1 MINWFPGHMSKTL
14 KELKAKSKL
23 ANLFIYVL
31 DARCPKSCI
40 NPEFISIIKGKPIIY
55 VLNKSDIA
63 DKEYITSVINELNN
77 PKENVIAI
85 PLDATKS
92 NTSNLIVSNILKLMK
107 TNIVKNESNNVKFVF
122 RAMVI
127 GVPNCGKST
136 LINNLLGKNVLKVG
150 NKAGVTRQ
158 TSWAKINSTLEVMDT
173 PGTLYPKIS
182 TDEIGY
188 NLAFVGSINDDILDL
203 VDLSYKLIE
212 RLINSKYSVIFQKK
226 YDLNLSDYQDE
237 EIVNEY
243 GEVVKISFIKKIF
256 IQIAKNRGAIIK
268 GGEIDFERTAKIILT
283 DFRSGK
289 LGKISFY

>member
-63 DKEYITSVINELNN
+63 DKEYVTSVINELNN

>member
-63 DKEYITSVINELNN
+63 DKEYVTSVINELNN

-212 RLINSKYSVIFQKK
+212 RLIDSKYSSIFQKK
-226 YDLNLSDYQDE
+226 YDINLSDYQDE

>member
-63 DKEYITSVINELNN
+63 DKEYVTSVIKELNN
-77 PKENVIAI
+77 PKENVIAM

-107 TNIVKNESNNVKFVF
+107 TNIVKNDSNNVKFVF

-136 LINNLLGKNVLKVG
+136 IINNLLGKNVLKVG

-203 VDLSYKLIE
+203 VDLSYKLIA
-212 RLINSKYSVIFQKK
+212 RLISSKYCTIFEKK
-226 YDLNLSDYQDE
+226 YDIKLSDYHDE

-243 GEVVKISFIKKIF
+243 GEVVKVSFIKKIF

>member
-136 LINNLLGKNVLKVG
+136 IINNLLGKNVLKVG

-243 GEVVKISFIKKIF
+243 GEVVKVSFIKKIF